1 MNIPYLVNKVD
12 VMPSTENTS
21 PAFVPFENPPDTEA
35 KRADIDYFKNIL
47 IIPRDLETVVLN
59 RTIKLH
65 VDMEFS
71 GGAGAQNAFRVIDG
85 RTANY
90 QKLPLWH
97 KFASFPCHL

>member
-71 GGAGAQNAFRVIDG
+71 GVLA
-85 RTANY
+85 
-90 QKLPLWH
+90 H
-97 KFASFPCHL
+97 KMRSVLLM